1 MKKSSQR
8 TDYSL
13 QFIEET
19 SRLSPIHLGVVE
31 LEGDLESRPEETA
44 FILCPDEERIVVD
57 AAIHADCPVDV
68 ILHQSRSAY
77 HHRVGKVVIPAC
89 LSHFLCETQ
98 VLFIEERQVLAVRD
112 VARTD
117 LILLVKDNSI
127 DGETVELHQLTCFGQ
142 EIKLLDLARSLTYTP
157 AHQHVELQVPPF
169 AEFHKPCHIKRLE
182 QRHHRHWR
190 LHPHLEGI
198 GATRLFRVDFLLH
211 RFVHALYPC
220 TKIQKNSL
228 L

>member
-31 LEGDLESRPEETA
+31 LERNLESRPEETA

-57 AAIHADCPVDV
+57 AAIHADYAIDV
-68 ILHQSRSAY
+68 ILRQSRCSY

-89 LSHFLCETQ
+89 LSHFLCELQ

-127 DGETVELHQLTCFGQ
+127 DGEAVELHQLVALGQ
-142 EIKLLDLARSLTYTP
+142 QIELLDLARSLAYAP

-169 AEFHKPCHIKRLE
+169 AELYETRHIECLE
-182 QRHHRHWR
+182 QRHHRHRR